1 MLSFYHHVSGNFVAR
16 LSVHQMK
23 RIVLAIGSLSVL
35 FAACQEK
42 QKTLT
47 TKEIKAKADSIIA
60 TRAEYLNKQASEDL
74 DRRSAI
80 EVKAKADSIVEAY
93 KAAHPEQNTTPP
105 QPIEPTAPPAQ

>member
-1 MLSFYHHVSGNFVAR
+1 MSFYHHVSGNFVAR

-23 RIVLAIGSLSVL
+23 RIVLAIGTLSVL

-60 TRAEYLNKQASEDL
+60 TRTEYLNKQAAEDL

-93 KAAHPEQNTTPP
+93 KAAHPEQVA
-105 QPIEPTAPPAQ
+105 QPVQTVLPDSSITR

>member
-1 MLSFYHHVSGNFVAR
+1 
-16 LSVHQMK
+16 MK
-23 RIVLAIGSLSVL
+23 RIVLAIGTLSVL

-60 TRAEYLNKQASEDL
+60 TRAEYLNKQAAEDL

-93 KAAHPEQNTTPP
+93 KAAHPEQVA
-105 QPIEPTAPPAQ
+105 QPVQTVQPDSSTIR